1 MSAIRVMKAMDGQVY
16 FRISWRK
23 LISVIGA
30 LLLMVTQ
37 VSASLCVADVC
48 SGQSS
53 KADARCSGMAM
64 PRSASSINAQSRADC
79 CQLNP
84 SLPPTFRLGT
94 DTEKARAEFSAV
106 PRGPGLPSVVAIR
119 RTITRPL
126 DSLPPDDVQ
135 SLFCTL
141 LL

>member
-1 MSAIRVMKAMDGQVY
+1 MKAMDGQAY

-23 LISVIGA
+23 LLCVVGA
-30 LLLMVTQ
+30 LLLMGTQ
-37 VSASLCVADVC
+37 VSASLCAADVC

-79 CQLNP
+79 CQLNQ
-84 SLPPTFRLGT
+84 SLPGTFRLGT
-94 DTEKARAEFSAV
+94 DTEQARAEFSAI
-106 PRGPGLPSVVAIR
+106 PQGTGLPSVVAIR

-126 DSLPPDDVQ
+126 DSSPPDDVQ
-135 SLFCTL
+135 TLFCTL
-141 LL
+141 LI